1 MNVTAPKKTRFDRI
15 RLRILAGELFKVI
28 AVDEHVTL
36 AYVSTVRMRA
46 GIPRRVKPRPEP

>member
-1 MNVTAPKKTRFDRI
+1 VNVTAPKKTRFDRI